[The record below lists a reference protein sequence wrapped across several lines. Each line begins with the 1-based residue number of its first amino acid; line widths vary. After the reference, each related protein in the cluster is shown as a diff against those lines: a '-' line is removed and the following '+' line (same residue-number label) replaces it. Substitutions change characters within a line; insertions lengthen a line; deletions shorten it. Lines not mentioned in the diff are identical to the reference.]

1 MGFFSP
7 KNTPENAVKAQIDAK
22 LAFINDKY
30 TEIGR
35 FVKLRMADKIEEPE
49 VKNLIA
55 QIDATLEELKNLNEQ
70 LLTIRGM
77 KLCSGCGHEIP
88 VNMAF
93 CPNCGTKQPE
103 MAQPVYQQ
111 PAQGGAVP
119 MGAQPVIQNS
129 QGYHNHPVS
138 PAYTQPQANPVY
150 GDPAHE
156 FTFAQTETVTLTQVL
171 EADII
176 MGNVPVELICQNH
189 HLEWFQSNFAGPDT
203 YLVPGVL
210 PEQCLVT
217 NATGAYGLAIS
228 EWMLGLWL
236 GLQKDLFLYRDRQT
250 QHKWDAITRQVRPV
264 AGSRVLCVGMG
275 DIGSNFAMRAHALG
289 AEVVGVRR
297 SVRPGAPCPDY
308 CLRVVPQSELDAEL
322 PQADLVALSLPG
334 TPETLHMFDA
344 ARLARCKQGAILL
357 NVGRGSTVDCLALAD
372 AVHSGHLFGAALDV
386 TDPEPLP
393 SDHPLWSEPNV
404 IITPHISGRFS
415 LAKILDNIVEIFIHN
430 LKLYA
435 AGQPVDNQVSRT
447 THYVSGGSGG
457 QRLVCGMP

>member
-111 PAQGGAVP
+111 PAQDGAVP

-138 PAYTQPQANPVY
+138 PAYNQPQANPVN
-150 GDPAHE
+150 P
-156 FTFAQTETVTLTQVL
+156 
-171 EADII
+171 
-176 MGNVPVELICQNH
+176 
-189 HLEWFQSNFAGPDT
+189 
-203 YLVPGVL
+203 
-210 PEQCLVT
+210 T
-217 NATGAYGLAIS
+217 NAQPA
-228 EWMLGLWL
+228 
-236 GLQKDLFLYRDRQT
+236 QPVQT
-250 QHKWDAITRQVRPV
+250 A
-264 AGSRVLCVGMG
+264 
-275 DIGSNFAMRAHALG
+275 
-289 AEVVGVRR
+289 
-297 SVRPGAPCPDY
+297 APMPEPIIPQTA
-308 CLRVVPQSELDAEL
+308 VPT
-322 PQADLVALSLPG
+322 PQ
-334 TPETLHMFDA
+334 PETAPQPAPMPQPAPVIAEAPVQEPANSSFVF
-344 ARLARCKQGAILL
+344 CSQ
-357 NVGRGSTVDCLALAD
+357 C
-372 AVHSGHLFGAALDV
+372 GHK
-386 TDPEPLP
+386 EPAGVKFC
-393 SDHPLWSEPNV
+393 SE
-404 IITPHISGRFS
+404 
-415 LAKILDNIVEIFIHN
+415 
-430 LKLYA
+430 
-435 AGQPVDNQVSRT
+435 
-447 THYVSGGSGG
+447 
-457 QRLVCGMP
+457 CGMKL

>member
-119 MGAQPVIQNS
+119 MGAQPVIQNG

-138 PAYTQPQANPVY
+138 PAYTQPQSNPVY
-150 GDPAHE
+150 GNPAQQNV
-156 FTFAQTETVTLTQVL
+156 QTAAPIPEPAVTQTAAPIPQPETAPQPAPMPQPAPVIA
-171 EADII
+171 EA
-176 MGNVPVELICQNH
+176 PVQEPANSSFVFCSQCGH
-189 HLEWFQSNFAGPDT
+189 KEPAGVKFCSECGQPRPAGPWT
-203 YLVPGVL
+203 
-210 PEQCLVT
+210 C
-217 NATGAYGLAIS
+217 S
-228 EWMLGLWL
+228 
-236 GLQKDLFLYRDRQT
+236 
-250 QHKWDAITRQVRPV
+250 
-264 AGSRVLCVGMG
+264 C
-275 DIGSNFAMRAHALG
+275 
-289 AEVVGVRR
+289 
-297 SVRPGAPCPDY
+297 
-308 CLRVVPQSELDAEL
+308 
-322 PQADLVALSLPG
+322 
-334 TPETLHMFDA
+334 
-344 ARLARCKQGAILL
+344 
-357 NVGRGSTVDCLALAD
+357 
-372 AVHSGHLFGAALDV
+372 GAAN
-386 TDPEPLP
+386 TGKFC
-393 SDHPLWSEPNV
+393 SEC
-404 IITPHISGRFS
+404 GR
-415 LAKILDNIVEIFIHN
+415 
-430 LKLYA
+430 
-435 AGQPVDNQVSRT
+435 PR
-447 THYVSGGSGG
+447 
-457 QRLVCGMP
+457 P

>member
-138 PAYTQPQANPVY
+138 PAYAQPQANPVN
-150 GDPAHE
+150 P
-156 FTFAQTETVTLTQVL
+156 
-171 EADII
+171 
-176 MGNVPVELICQNH
+176 
-189 HLEWFQSNFAGPDT
+189 
-203 YLVPGVL
+203 
-210 PEQCLVT
+210 T
-217 NATGAYGLAIS
+217 NAQPAPMPQPAPVIAEAPVQEPANSSFVFCSQCGHKEPAGVKFCS
-228 EWMLGLWL
+228 E
-236 GLQKDLFLYRDRQT
+236 
-250 QHKWDAITRQVRPV
+250 
-264 AGSRVLCVGMG
+264 
-275 DIGSNFAMRAHALG
+275 
-289 AEVVGVRR
+289 
-297 SVRPGAPCPDY
+297 
-308 CLRVVPQSELDAEL
+308 
-322 PQADLVALSLPG
+322 
-334 TPETLHMFDA
+334 
-344 ARLARCKQGAILL
+344 
-357 NVGRGSTVDCLALAD
+357 
-372 AVHSGHLFGAALDV
+372 
-386 TDPEPLP
+386 
-393 SDHPLWSEPNV
+393 
-404 IITPHISGRFS
+404 
-415 LAKILDNIVEIFIHN
+415 
-430 LKLYA
+430 
-435 AGQPVDNQVSRT
+435 
-447 THYVSGGSGG
+447 
-457 QRLVCGMP
+457 CGMKL